1 MVSLWDIGQQISL
14 PSYDGVNPQQLLK
27 VISFVV
33 ISGQLDRGLMY
44 YSNRLQITQSYNK
57 FSCFLIMAMFTIL
70 HGVEPIVGCWPAP
83 QQDSSVGILT
93 TRRLTS

>member
-33 ISGQLDRGLMY
+33 ISGQLDWGEY
-44 YSNRLQITQSYNK
+44 GSPVI
-57 FSCFLIMAMFTIL
+57 
-70 HGVEPIVGCWPAP
+70 E
-83 QQDSSVGILT
+83 
-93 TRRLTS
+93 